1 MSRSKRLHI
10 NPILKKELVVNS
22 RNMKMSWAIFGLNAF
37 LSVVALTTM
46 YGLELSS
53 ADGGYSYR
61 SLVSLFPIL
70 GILEC
75 IILSFAIPTMTS
87 GSISGERE
95 RQTLDIMLTTPVKP
109 FSIAMGKLESALVLV
124 MMYMISSIPVLSIA
138 FILGG
143 LNWSLL
149 LGLLVM
155 MLYLGIYVGS
165 VGIFCS
171 SIVKKTVAASMLTML
186 IGIAVIVLTVMLFS
200 SVVSLKYSMNV
211 INNGNYELQILYEP
225 ILLMFNPYAPVVDFF
240 LKSFSNISVYDL
252 LNAYAPTKGFGTV
265 MTFVY
270 KNWMLTSGAL
280 NLVIS
285 WVFLRLASLNIA
297 VTRKRKAKKSAGK

>member
-1 MSRSKRLHI
+1 MSKIKRPHI

-46 YGLELSS
+46 YALELSS
-53 ADGGYSYR
+53 ADGGYNYS

-70 GILEC
+70 GVLEC
-75 IILSFAIPTMTS
+75 VILSFAIPTMTS

-109 FSIAMGKLESALVLV
+109 FSIALGKLESALVLV
-124 MMYMISSIPVLSIA
+124 MMYMVSSIPVLSIA

-143 LNWSLL
+143 LDWSLL

-186 IGIAVIVLTVMLFS
+186 IGIAVIILTVMVYS
-200 SVVSLKYSMNV
+200 SVVSLKYSLNV
-211 INNGNYELQILYEP
+211 VNNGVYELYVVYEP
-225 ILLMFNPYAPVVDFF
+225 IILMFNPYAPVVDFF
-240 LKSFSNISVYDL
+240 LQSFSSISVYDL
-252 LNAYAPTKGFGTV
+252 INAYAPAGGLGNV
-265 MTFVY
+265 MTFIY
-270 KNWMLTSGAL
+270 KHWMLFTGAL
-280 NLVIS
+280 NLLVS
-285 WVFLRLASLNIA
+285 LGFLKLASLNIA
-297 VTRKRKAKKSAGK
+297 ATRRRKPKKAKA